1 MSTYSTR
8 VLTHQPARLALTV
21 GGMAL
26 CVLLMLF
33 LLAIYQAV
41 SDGSVEYVRRSN
53 ADVWVLQE
61 NATNIL
67 RSTSFLSTRH
77 ESDLLDV
84 EGVEEAARVLLQ
96 LPTLHARG
104 RSATVFLAGYNT
116 GSGLGGPPMI
126 AEGRSLRA
134 DDEIVLDRS
143 FAARMRLRL
152 GDSVQVQDEHL
163 RVVGLSTG
171 TNAFVIQYAFVR
183 LATAR
188 AIFGFPAIVTCYLVK
203 AAPGTS
209 PAVLRER
216 IERALPDVSVF
227 DQQEFLA
234 NNIRETENGVLPILY
249 VVALIGT
256 VVLTIILSLLLT
268 INILERRRDFAVMKM
283 LGAGKHY
290 PAGPRA
296 GAVRPHHAGG
306 LRRRLPPL
314 LARHALRGVDLSRD
328 RGGRDAPARAAG
340 PRDRRRRRRP
350 QRPLLHPAGAA
361 HLPAGG
367 VRMTSAR
374 APLCEL
380 DRVTRSYGAS
390 GPAVR
395 EVSLDVVP
403 GEMVLLVGPSG
414 SGKTTL
420 LTLIAG
426 LLRPDSGAVR
436 LFGED
441 LSTCSPDRMQQVR
454 ARRIG
459 FVFQTFQLLDALTAV
474 ENVALALRFGGVRGA
489 EANRR
494 AHALLLERGIGHLAH
509 KKPGAMS
516 QGEKQ
521 RVAIARATANQP
533 DLILAD
539 EPTASLETTQGLA
552 IIQLL
557 RAYALTE
564 GRGVVV
570 ATHDPRMTEFASRVV
585 RIEDGR
591 VVADTRAA
599 PRVSPVRDE
608 SGPPCRVRRATRDD
622 NEALFE
628 LIDSN
633 PIVTDF
639 AYVTDRRPDF
649 FGLHPLFP
657 DSCVL
662 VGDDL
667 SGEAAAR
674 ARPPLESCCSRM
686 AYEGRLGDRI
696 GRFDHST
703 DLCRR
708 PTAKVRGLLRG
719 VLNAQRAVL
728 GGRGGSG
735 HHRPGEQGEPA
746 ATGHPPESRQP
757 AAGLPRGDVRPHR
770 GGTARPVRPRASAR
784 HTRGPW

>member
-53 ADVWVLQE
+53 ADVWVLQQ

-116 GSGLGGPPMI
+116 GSGLGGPPVI

-188 AIFGFPAIVTCYLVK
+188 AILGFPAIVTCYLVK

-268 INILERRRDFAVMKM
+268 INILERRKDFAVMKM

-290 PAGPRA
+290 LPALVLEQSALITLAGCGGAFLLFWPVMRSVEWIFPEIAVVATLRHALLALVIA
-296 GAVRPHHAGG
+296 GAVGV
-306 LRRRLPPL
+306 LS
-314 LARHALRGVDLSRD
+314 ALFSIR
-328 RGGRDAPARAAG
+328 
-340 PRDRRRRRRP
+340 
-350 QRPLLHPAGAA
+350 
-361 HLPAGG
+361 
-367 VRMTSAR
+367 
-374 APLCEL
+374 
-380 DRVTRSYGAS
+380 
-390 GPAVR
+390 
-395 EVSLDVVP
+395 
-403 GEMVLLVGPSG
+403 
-414 SGKTTL
+414 
-420 LTLIAG
+420 
-426 LLRPDSGAVR
+426 
-436 LFGED
+436 
-441 LSTCSPDRMQQVR
+441 
-454 ARRIG
+454 
-459 FVFQTFQLLDALTAV
+459 
-474 ENVALALRFGGVRGA
+474 
-489 EANRR
+489 
-494 AHALLLERGIGHLAH
+494 
-509 KKPGAMS
+509 
-516 QGEKQ
+516 
-521 RVAIARATANQP
+521 
-533 DLILAD
+533 
-539 EPTASLETTQGLA
+539 
-552 IIQLL
+552 
-557 RAYALTE
+557 
-564 GRGVVV
+564 
-570 ATHDPRMTEFASRVV
+570 
-585 RIEDGR
+585 
-591 VVADTRAA
+591 
-599 PRVSPVRDE
+599 
-608 SGPPCRVRRATRDD
+608 RVRH
-622 NEALFE
+622 
-628 LIDSN
+628 I
-633 PIVTDF
+633 
-639 AYVTDRRPDF
+639 Y
-649 FGLHPLFP
+649 
-657 DSCVL
+657 
-662 VGDDL
+662 
-667 SGEAAAR
+667 
-674 ARPPLESCCSRM
+674 PLEVF
-686 AYEGRLGDRI
+686 E
-696 GRFDHST
+696 
-703 DLCRR
+703 
-708 PTAKVRGLLRG
+708 
-719 VLNAQRAVL
+719 
-728 GGRGGSG
+728 
-735 HHRPGEQGEPA
+735 
-746 ATGHPPESRQP
+746 
-757 AAGLPRGDVRPHR
+757 
-770 GGTARPVRPRASAR
+770 
-784 HTRGPW
+784 